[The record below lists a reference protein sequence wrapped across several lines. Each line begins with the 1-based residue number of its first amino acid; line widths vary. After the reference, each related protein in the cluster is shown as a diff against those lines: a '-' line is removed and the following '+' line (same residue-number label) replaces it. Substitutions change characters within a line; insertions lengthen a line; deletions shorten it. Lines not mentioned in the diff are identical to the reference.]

1 MENKTTYS
9 ARISFVIFFFIIL
22 FVLTSYSI
30 SQDNIVVNGPMKVTS
45 STEYGAT
52 TTLNKDS
59 GFFVTINYS
68 RYGEIKSSIG
78 LAPEEGLEEI
88 PGDAF
93 VIGSTDGN
101 VWTDPLVIENA
112 APTGS
117 IYIKTT
123 GKVGIATTN
132 PKYDLDVSGDIR
144 ATGSVYYGGTSG
156 SYNGAAYQKPD
167 YVFEKGYRVMSTKE
181 VADFLTSERHLPWL
195 TSAEQEERENKKSV
209 DMTRMAFE
217 TLETAENLQLQII
230 ALQNI
235 LIDQQKQIEWLK
247 SQVTSAQH

>member
-1 MENKTTYS
+1 
-9 ARISFVIFFFIIL
+9 
-22 FVLTSYSI
+22 
-30 SQDNIVVNGPMKVTS
+30 MKVTS
-45 STEYGAT
+45 STDYGAT
-52 TTLNKDS
+52 IKLNKDS

-68 RYGEIKSSIG
+68 RYGELKSSIG
-78 LAPEEGLEEI
+78 LAPEEGHEWQPEEI

-101 VWTDPLVIENA
+101 VFTNPLVIENA

-123 GKVGIATTN
+123 GEVGIATTN

-230 ALQNI
+230 ALQKI